1 MRNRFDLN
9 EEEKKHIRNLHGIQV
24 INEQEKQK
32 KQKPIKFK
40 QYIGAIKDIVV
51 NGYDIGKEYISD
63 GGVSVDD
70 YEKIKTARTQQLTP
84 RVKALILSIKDNL
97 ERDNGI
103 SSNDAIK
110 KFRESY
116 DNSSKIILGIAKLV
130 LAPFKK
136 RLFVDG
142 RYRVELEKIIVDAAG
157 NEQDGLRLVGMIGD
171 MLGRLGIGMAAP
183 DTAEPTTSEPTTSEP
198 TT

>member
-1 MRNRFDLN
+1 MRNRFNLN
-9 EEEKKHIRNLHGIQV
+9 ESEKNHIKGLYGINI
-24 INEQEKQK
+24 INEQK

-40 QYIGAIKDIVV
+40 KYIGAIKDIVV
-51 NGYDIGKEYISD
+51 NGYDIGKEYVTD
-63 GGVSVDD
+63 GTVTPEN
-70 YEKIKTARTQQLTP
+70 YEKIKTARVQQLTP

-103 SSNDAIK
+103 SNNEAIK

-116 DNSSKIILGIAKLV
+116 DNSSKLILGIAKLV

>member
-1 MRNRFDLN
+1 MGTLKEQLNRTKELMGV
-9 EEEKKHIRNLHGIQV
+9 L
-24 INEQEKQK
+24 NEQE

-51 NGYDIGKEYISD
+51 NGYDIGKEYVTD
-63 GGVSVDD
+63 GSVSTED
-70 YEKIKTARTQQLTP
+70 YEKIKTARVRQLTP

-103 SSNDAIK
+103 SNSEAIK

-116 DNSSKIILGIAKLV
+116 DNSSKLILAIAKAV

-142 RYRVELEKIIVDAAG
+142 KYRVELEKIIVDSAG
-157 NEQDGLRLVGMIGD
+157 NEQDGLRLIGMIGD
-171 MLGRLGIGMAAP
+171 MLGRLGIGMAEP
-183 DTAEPTTSEPTTSEP
+183 DTSEV
-198 TT
+198 